1 MTTVSPTLRPRP
13 RIELL
18 LALLVAF
25 GLLATACSSGDDATD
40 QNTNAVSDGAS
51 SDASDTDEPE
61 DTDTGDDHE
70 ASAEDGDPPAGDGP
84 QSDTSDEDAPLELGR
99 GVTTDTI
106 TIGYLYLDLDE
117 VRKRGFIDLNWG
129 PQADHAQT
137 IVDHI
142 NANGGINGRSI
153 EVIPRAIDPLDA
165 ASAQAACL
173 ELTEDTEVFAVL
185 GTLRRDEVLCYTEQH
200 DTIAIANADMTQERL
215 DRSTAPY
222 VSVSAT
228 RERAT
233 RAFVA
238 RAADEGLFDGK
249 TTAVLSVDAASAATD
264 VAIPALQDAGID
276 VELEVL
282 IQGDGSVGGA
292 AAELGTQVE
301 SMRARGIDAVMVVGD
316 AQIPV
321 NTFVGAG
328 YSPTLFFT
336 DPGAARTTAGR
347 ADMSVFPA
355 AYIFGRPTAG
365 SPEAFEEA
373 LFQADCVAPWNA
385 ANPDLLAI
393 IPSDVPDG
401 EPAHGVGLSTA
412 CRSLTIFSSIAAA
425 AGENLNNDTFGAALE
440 TVGEVPLP
448 GTGTGTLGDGKYDAL
463 DDLRLFTLNPNA
475 EEDGQDF
482 IEFG

>member
-1 MTTVSPTLRPRP
+1 MTTVSPTPRPRP
-13 RIELL
+13 RGELL
-18 LALLVAF
+18 VALLVAF
-25 GLLATACSSGDDATD
+25 GLLAAACSSGDDTTE
-40 QNTNAVSDGAS
+40 QNTDGTS
-51 SDASDTDEPE
+51 SDASSTDDP
-61 DTDTGDDHE
+61 E
-70 ASAEDGDPPAGDGP
+70 ASAEDGDPPADDDT
-84 QSDTSDEDAPLELGR
+84 QSDTTDDDAPLELGR
-99 GVTTDTI
+99 GVTTDTV

-117 VRKRGFIDLNWG
+117 VRERGFIDLNWG
-129 PQADHAQT
+129 PQADHMQAV
-137 IVDHI
+137 VDHI
-142 NANGGINGRSI
+142 NANGGISGRSV
-153 EVIPRAIDPLDA
+153 EVISRAIDPLDA
-165 ASAQAACL
+165 ESARAACL

-200 DTIAIANADMTQERL
+200 DTIAVVNADMTQERL

-222 VSVSAT
+222 VSVNVT

-233 RAFVA
+233 RSFVA

-249 TTAVLSVDAASAATD
+249 TIAVLSVDAASAATD
-264 VAIPALQDAGID
+264 VAVPALQDAGID

-321 NTFVGAG
+321 NTFIGAG

-336 DPGAARTTAGR
+336 DQGAANTTAGR

-355 AYIFGRPTAG
+355 AYTFGGPTAG

-373 LFQADCVAPWNA
+373 LFQAECVAPWNA
-385 ANPDLLAI
+385 ANPELLAI
-393 IPSDVPDG
+393 VPSDVPDG
-401 EPAHGVGLSTA
+401 EPAHGVGLRIA
-412 CRSLTIFSSIAAA
+412 CRALTVFSTIAAA

-440 TVGEVPLP
+440 SLGEVPLP
-448 GTGTGTLGDGKYDAL
+448 GTGIGTLGDGKYDAL
-463 DDLRLFTLNPNA
+463 DDLRLWTLNPNA
-475 EEDGQDF
+475 DEDGQEF

>member
-1 MTTVSPTLRPRP
+1 MTTVSPTPRP
-13 RIELL
+13 RRGTGLL
-18 LALLVAF
+18 LALLTAF
-25 GLLATACSSGDDATD
+25 GLVAAACSSGEDPANQTA
-40 QNTNAVSDGAS
+40 NT
-51 SDASDTDEPE
+51 ASDETLEGA
-61 DTDTGDDHE
+61 DTGDT
-70 ASAEDGDPPAGDGP
+70 SAEADADIGDSSAGDG
-84 QSDTSDEDAPLELGR
+84 TSTGTQDEDPPIELGR

-117 VRKRGFIDLNWG
+117 VRERGFIDLNWG
-129 PQADHAQT
+129 PQADHVQA

-142 NANGGINGRSI
+142 NASGGINGRTV
-153 EVIPRAIDPLDA
+153 EVIPRALDPLDA
-165 ASAQAACL
+165 QSAQVACL

-200 DTIAIANADMTQERL
+200 DTIAVVNADMTQERL

-222 VSVSAT
+222 VSVNVT

-238 RAADEGLFDGK
+238 RAADEGLFDDK
-249 TTAVLSVDAASAATD
+249 TIAVLSVDAASAATD
-264 VAIPALQDAGID
+264 VAVPALQAAGID

-321 NTFVGAG
+321 NTFIGSG

-336 DPGAARTTAGR
+336 DQGAANTTAGR
-347 ADMSVFPA
+347 ADMSAFSA
-355 AYIFGRPTAG
+355 AYTFGGPTAG

-373 LFQADCVAPWNA
+373 VFQAECVAPWNA

-401 EPAHGVGLSTA
+401 EPAHGVGLRIA
-412 CRSLTIFSSIAAA
+412 CRALTIFSSIAKA
-425 AGENLNNDTFGAALE
+425 AGENLNNDTFSVSLE
-440 TVGEVPLP
+440 NLGEVPLP
-448 GTGTGTLGDGKYDAL
+448 GTGVGTLGDGKYDVL
-463 DDLRLFTLNPNA
+463 DDLRLWMLNPNA
-475 EEDGQDF
+475 EADGQDF

>member
-1 MTTVSPTLRPRP
+1 MTTMSPTLRPRP
-13 RIELL
+13 RSELL

-25 GLLATACSSGDDATD
+25 GLLAAACSSGDDTTD
-40 QNTNAVSDGAS
+40 QNADGTS
-51 SDASDTDEPE
+51 SDASSTDEPD
-61 DTDTGDDHE
+61 DTGTGDDPE
-70 ASAEDGDPPAGDGP
+70 AGAEDGDPPAGGDA
-84 QSDTSDEDAPLELGR
+84 QLDTTDENAPFELGR

-117 VRKRGFIDLNWG
+117 VRERGFIDLNWG
-129 PQADHAQT
+129 PQADHMQA

-249 TTAVLSVDAASAATD
+249 TIAVLSVDAASAATD
-264 VAIPALQDAGID
+264 VAIPVLQDAGID

-321 NTFVGAG
+321 NTFIGAG

-355 AYIFGRPTAG
+355 AYIFGGPTAG
-365 SPEAFEEA
+365 SPEAFEET
-373 LFQADCVAPWNA
+373 LFQAGCVAPWNA

-393 IPSDVPDG
+393 IPSAVPDG

-412 CRSLTIFSSIAAA
+412 CRALTIFRSIAEA

>member
-1 MTTVSPTLRPRP
+1 MTTVSPTPRPRP
-13 RIELL
+13 RGGSLWPSWSPS
-18 LALLVAF
+18 
-25 GLLATACSSGDDATD
+25 ACWPRPVPGDDTTE
-40 QNTNAVSDGAS
+40 QNSDGTS
-51 SDASDTDEPE
+51 SDASSTDDPDDTG
-61 DTDTGDDHE
+61 TGDDPE
-70 ASAEDGDPPAGDGP
+70 ASAEDGDPPAD
-84 QSDTSDEDAPLELGR
+84 DAPLELGR
-99 GVTTDTI
+99 GVTTDTV

-117 VRKRGFIDLNWG
+117 VRERGFIDLNWG
-129 PQADHAQT
+129 PQADHMQAV
-137 IVDHI
+137 VDHN
-142 NANGGINGRSI
+142 NANGGISGRSV
-153 EVIPRAIDPLDA
+153 EVISRAIDPLDA
-165 ASAQAACL
+165 ESARAACL

-200 DTIAIANADMTQERL
+200 DTIAVVNADMTQERL

-222 VSVSAT
+222 VSVNVT

-233 RAFVA
+233 RSFVA

-249 TTAVLSVDAASAATD
+249 TIAVLSVDAATAATD
-264 VAIPALQDAGID
+264 VAVPALQDAGID

-301 SMRARGIDAVMVVGD
+301 SMRARGIDAVMVIGD

-321 NTFVGAG
+321 NTFIGAG

-336 DPGAARTTAGR
+336 DQGAANTTAGR

-355 AYIFGRPTAG
+355 AYTFGGPTAG

-373 LFQADCVAPWNA
+373 LFQAECVAPWNA
-385 ANPDLLAI
+385 ANPELLAI
-393 IPSDVPDG
+393 VPSDVPDG
-401 EPAHGVGLSTA
+401 EPAHGVGLRIA
-412 CRSLTIFSSIAAA
+412 CRALTVFNTIAAA

-440 TVGEVPLP
+440 SLGEVPLP
-448 GTGTGTLGDGKYDAL
+448 GTGIGTLGDGKYDAL
-463 DDLRLFTLNPNA
+463 DDLRLWTLNPNA
-475 EEDGQDF
+475 DEDGQEF

>member
-1 MTTVSPTLRPRP
+1 MTTVSPTPRPRP
-13 RIELL
+13 RGELL
-18 LALLVAF
+18 VALLVAF
-25 GLLATACSSGDDATD
+25 GLLAAACSSGDNTTE
-40 QNTNAVSDGAS
+40 QNTDGTS
-51 SDASDTDEPE
+51 SDASSTDDPDDTG
-61 DTDTGDDHE
+61 TGDDPE
-70 ASAEDGDPPAGDGP
+70 ASAEDGDPPAHDDT
-84 QSDTSDEDAPLELGR
+84 QSDTTDDDAPLELGR
-99 GVTTDTI
+99 GVTTDTV

-117 VRKRGFIDLNWG
+117 VRERGFIDLNWG
-129 PQADHAQT
+129 PQADHMQAV
-137 IVDHI
+137 VDHI
-142 NANGGINGRSI
+142 NANGGISGRSV
-153 EVIPRAIDPLDA
+153 EVISRAIDPLDA
-165 ASAQAACL
+165 ESARAACL

-200 DTIAIANADMTQERL
+200 DTIAVVNADMTQERL

-222 VSVSAT
+222 VSVNVT

-233 RAFVA
+233 RSFVA

-249 TTAVLSVDAASAATD
+249 TIAVLSVDAASAATD
-264 VAIPALQDAGID
+264 VAVPALQDAGID

-321 NTFVGAG
+321 NTFIGAG

-336 DPGAARTTAGR
+336 DQGAANTTAGR

-355 AYIFGRPTAG
+355 AYTFGGPTAG

-373 LFQADCVAPWNA
+373 LFQAECVAPWNA
-385 ANPDLLAI
+385 ANPELLAI
-393 IPSDVPDG
+393 VPSDVPDG
-401 EPAHGVGLSTA
+401 EPAHGVGLRIA
-412 CRSLTIFSSIAAA
+412 CRALTVFSTIAAA

-440 TVGEVPLP
+440 SLGEVPLP
-448 GTGTGTLGDGKYDAL
+448 GTGIGTLGDGKYDAL
-463 DDLRLFTLNPNA
+463 DDLRLWTLNPNA
-475 EEDGQDF
+475 DEDGQEF

>member
-1 MTTVSPTLRPRP
+1 MTTVSPTPRPRP
-13 RIELL
+13 RGELL
-18 LALLVAF
+18 VALLVAF
-25 GLLATACSSGDDATD
+25 GLLAAACSSGDDTTE
-40 QNTNAVSDGAS
+40 QNTDGTS
-51 SDASDTDEPE
+51 SDASSTD
-61 DTDTGDDHE
+61 DTGDDPE
-70 ASAEDGDPPAGDGP
+70 ASAEDGDPPAD
-84 QSDTSDEDAPLELGR
+84 DAPLELGR
-99 GVTTDTI
+99 GVTTDTV

-117 VRKRGFIDLNWG
+117 VRERGFIDLNWG
-129 PQADHAQT
+129 PQADHMQAV
-137 IVDHI
+137 VDHI
-142 NANGGINGRSI
+142 NANGGISGRSV
-153 EVIPRAIDPLDA
+153 EVISRAIDPLDA
-165 ASAQAACL
+165 ESARAACL

-200 DTIAIANADMTQERL
+200 DTIAVVNADMTQERL

-222 VSVSAT
+222 VSVNVT

-233 RAFVA
+233 RSFVA

-249 TTAVLSVDAASAATD
+249 TIAVLSVDAASAATD
-264 VAIPALQDAGID
+264 VAVPALQDAGID

-301 SMRARGIDAVMVVGD
+301 SMRARRIDAVMVVGD

-321 NTFVGAG
+321 NTFIGAG

-336 DPGAARTTAGR
+336 DQGAANTTAGR

-355 AYIFGRPTAG
+355 AYTFGGPTAG

-373 LFQADCVAPWNA
+373 LFQAECVAPWNA
-385 ANPDLLAI
+385 ANPELLAI
-393 IPSDVPDG
+393 VPSDVPDG
-401 EPAHGVGLSTA
+401 EPAHGVGLRIA
-412 CRSLTIFSSIAAA
+412 CRALTVFNTIAAA

-440 TVGEVPLP
+440 SLGEVPLP
-448 GTGTGTLGDGKYDAL
+448 GTGIGTLGDGKYDAL
-463 DDLRLFTLNPNA
+463 DDLRLWTLNPNA
-475 EEDGQDF
+475 DEDGQEF